1 MKMKLRDNENVFV
14 LGIFLCGTA
23 LISAL
28 VLTVVSM
35 VTADPIARMKA
46 QTIKD
51 SLQQLNLPKFD
62 NLPVQESVRCKS
74 PAGFPVTVMPVKKN
88 GQIQAW
94 VVQTASPNGYAGN
107 VEIMAGFSVGGE
119 ILAVL
124 VTAQKETPGLGSNVC
139 ERKFRRTI
147 FNFYKPRPAGLP
159 PNPILDQFNGRK
171 VSPDINW
178 HVKRDGGTFDYV
190 TGATITSRAV
200 IEAVAEAGKTLALQ
214 REQLLRGGKK

>member
-1 MKMKLRDNENVFV
+1 MNLRDNENVFV
-14 LGIFLCGTA
+14 LGVFLCGTA

-28 VLTVVSM
+28 VLTIVSI

-51 SLQQLNLPKFD
+51 SLLQLNLPEFD
-62 NLPVQESVRCKS
+62 NFPVQESTQCKS
-74 PAGFPVTVMPVKKN
+74 PAGFPATVMPVKKN
-88 GQIQAW
+88 GRIKAW

-124 VTAQKETPGLGSNVC
+124 VTSQKETPGLGSNVC

-147 FNFYKPRPAGLP
+147 FNFYKKQPAGLP
-159 PNPILDQFNGRK
+159 PNPILDQFRGRK
-171 VSPDINW
+171 VTPDINW

-214 REQLLRGGKK
+214 SEQLLRGGKK